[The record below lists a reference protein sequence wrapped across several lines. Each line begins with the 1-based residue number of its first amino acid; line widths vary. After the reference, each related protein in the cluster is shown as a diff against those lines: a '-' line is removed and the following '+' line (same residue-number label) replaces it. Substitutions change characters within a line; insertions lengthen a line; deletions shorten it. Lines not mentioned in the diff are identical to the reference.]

1 MIVALILIAI
11 LVGTG
16 LVLYLHH
23 HLTTPGGGSP
33 QEASTGSA
41 LSPGG
46 AQSSALSHEDAP
58 QSSSQG
64 AAAAQQAAPA
74 PEAQAAEDAD
84 IDTGVC
90 CGMHITCEKDSLLAD
105 VSPEVEY
112 FDDEELDRFRGRD
125 AEAYTDPEIEEFREV
140 LLTLLPTDI
149 APWARS
155 IQLRGITLP
164 TPVREELLMI
174 VAEARAAHSG

>member
-1 MIVALILIAI
+1 MIIALYIALAI
-11 LVGTG
+11 VGVG
-16 LVLYLHH
+16 AVLW
-23 HLTTPGGGSP
+23 
-33 QEASTGSA
+33 A
-41 LSPGG
+41 LDRRHRSDVEP
-46 AQSSALSHEDAP
+46 E
-58 QSSSQG
+58 
-64 AAAAQQAAPA
+64 PA
-74 PEAQAAEDAD
+74 TEPEQ
-84 IDTGVC
+84 C

>member
-1 MIVALILIAI
+1 MKGALIILAALIL
-11 LVGTG
+11 TG
-16 LVLYLHH
+16 LVLYLLHRRDVKRGTD
-23 HLTTPGGGSP
+23 LPPTMGPMPDRKQDEDGDD
-33 QEASTGSA
+33 SA
-41 LSPGG
+41 
-46 AQSSALSHEDAP
+46 
-58 QSSSQG
+58 
-64 AAAAQQAAPA
+64 
-74 PEAQAAEDAD
+74 
-84 IDTGVC
+84 C

-164 TPVREELLMI
+164 TPGREELLMI